1 MFRLHTA
8 TINFDFPEKK
18 RSVIFDSVKPDLTST
33 DRANTTLLNGEEL
46 SANIQAKDVVA
57 LRAAVN
63 TLLQMVSASEKTI
76 DATTKKEV

>member
-1 MFRLHTA
+1 MFLLHSA
-8 TINFDFPEKK
+8 IISFDFSEKK
-18 RSVIFDSVKPDLTST
+18 KSIIFDSVKPDITST
-33 DRANTTLLNGEEL
+33 ERANTTLLNGNEL

>member
-1 MFRLHTA
+1 VFRLHTA

-18 RSVIFDSVKPDLTST
+18 RCIIFDSVKPDLTST
-33 DRANTTLLNGEEL
+33 DRANTTLVNGKEL

-63 TLLQMVSASEKTI
+63 TLLQMVSASDKTI
-76 DATTKKEV
+76 DATAKKEV

>member
-1 MFRLHTA
+1 MFLLHSA
-8 TINFDFPEKK
+8 IISFDFPEKK
-18 RSVIFDSVKPDLTST
+18 KGIIFDSVKPDITST
-33 DRANTTLLNGEEL
+33 ERANTTLLNGNEL

-76 DATTKKEV
+76 DATVKKEV